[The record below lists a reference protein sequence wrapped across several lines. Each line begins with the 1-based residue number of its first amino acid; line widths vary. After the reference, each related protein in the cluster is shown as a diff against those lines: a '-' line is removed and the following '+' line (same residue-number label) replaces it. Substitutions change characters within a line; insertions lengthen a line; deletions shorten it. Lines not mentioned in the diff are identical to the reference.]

1 MKKIWRADWSCN
13 KKDIFTLPLLMI
25 ACGIFGA
32 IVVLVALVLDDT
44 EDYVL
49 MGTLMAL
56 VSYFLL
62 MPAFFS
68 ANYSNWWHL
77 SGSMGVT
84 RKEFFF
90 YMLLRQLVIA
100 IASYGILLLLWQGE
114 MRLYS
119 SMRPG
124 LPNLTDLQDLARFLP
139 AAAIIGASV
148 TLQMMLGALAVQFGP
163 KGAGIF
169 QAILGGIL
177 WVLMIFDE
185 VRARFLAVS
194 DSVWLVLSLIA
205 LAASIV
211 TILKINR
218 KMMVK

>member
-1 MKKIWRADWSCN
+1 MKRIWQADWSCN
-13 KKDIFTLPLLMI
+13 KKDVFTLPLLMA
-25 ACGIFGA
+25 ACGIIGVV
-32 IVVLVALVLDDT
+32 VVLAALFFDDT

-56 VSYFLL
+56 VSGFLL

-84 RKEFFF
+84 RKEFFS

-100 IASYGILLLLWQGE
+100 IASYGLLLLLWQGE
-114 MRLYS
+114 MRLYGS
-119 SMRPG
+119 LRPE
-124 LPNLTDLQDLARFLP
+124 LPNLTDLQDLVRFLP
-139 AAAIIGASV
+139 AAAIVSASV
-148 TLQMMLGALAVQFGP
+148 TLQMLAGALAAQFGP
-163 KGAGIF
+163 KGAGIL

-177 WVLMIFDE
+177 WLLMIFDE
-185 VRARFLAVS
+185 VRAKFLAVP
-194 DSVWLVLSLIA
+194 DSIWLMVSLIV
-205 LAASIV
+205 LAASVVAIL
-211 TILKINR
+211 TINL